1 MEEFA
6 SSSKNKRK
14 VSGWNDALP
23 PGGPCVIITNSR
35 DQKKSTYR
43 EIDDLGVSV
52 GHGHI
57 EQRKE
62 GDDEL
67 HDGDE
72 GDESVKEGEARTG
85 VC

>member
-1 MEEFA
+1 MM
-6 SSSKNKRK
+6 RYRP
-14 VSGWNDALP
+14 G
-23 PGGPCVIITNSR
+23 PGGSYVIINSR

-43 EIDDLGVSV
+43 EIDDLGVSI

>member
-1 MEEFA
+1 
-6 SSSKNKRK
+6 
-14 VSGWNDALP
+14 
-23 PGGPCVIITNSR
+23 
-35 DQKKSTYR
+35 
-43 EIDDLGVSV
+43 LGVSV

-57 EQRKE
+57 EQSKE

>member
-23 PGGPCVIITNSR
+23 PGGPYVIINSPG